1 MDMSVIT
8 KGLKETAVG
17 EFGKWLVDKWG
28 IENHGVMD
36 TFKIDTENKIFD
48 ITLKLKGH
56 EQPEELKINYSL
68 ESRDGKDVLI
78 LTPVEGSGEWLNKAI
93 ENETVKNLF
102 DKPIEIPA
110 LVSTVAKHFL

>member
-1 MDMSVIT
+1 MDLSTIT

-28 IENHGVMD
+28 IENQGVMD
-36 TFKIDTENKIFD
+36 TFKIDTENKTFN
-48 ITLKLKGH
+48 ITLKLKDQ

-68 ESRDGKDVLI
+68 ESQDGKDVLI

-93 ENETVKNLF
+93 ENETVKNF
-102 DKPIEIPA
+102 FNKPIEIPSFI
-110 LVSTVAKHFL
+110 STVAKHFL

>member
-1 MDMSVIT
+1 M
-8 KGLKETAVG
+8 
-17 EFGKWLVDKWG
+17 
-28 IENHGVMD
+28 
-36 TFKIDTENKIFD
+36 
-48 ITLKLKGH
+48 
-56 EQPEELKINYSL
+56 
-68 ESRDGKDVLI
+68 LI